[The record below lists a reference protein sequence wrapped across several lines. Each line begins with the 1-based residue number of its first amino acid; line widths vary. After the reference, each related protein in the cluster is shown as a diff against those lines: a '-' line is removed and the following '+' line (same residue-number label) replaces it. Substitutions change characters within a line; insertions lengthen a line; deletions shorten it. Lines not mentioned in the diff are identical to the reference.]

1 MSNLRNLLL
10 APTAVRVALFVVV
23 ACAAGGA
30 AAAPSIALLPAAGSA
45 PKEQRTKLDAALR
58 KALINDGGYVV
69 QAGKDTGEQIA
80 FMAEQGTICVSSDI
94 PCLQKLGILCDVQ
107 LLLIPEASGER
118 ELEVTIT
125 LLNAEDAN
133 VVRTV
138 KGTVN
143 LATDAA
149 KKLTD
154 RALHGSING
163 GDDPDEPPPVK
174 RDPLAKDPI
183 TGPVD
188 GQPVDETQLNDMQFA
203 GVATAG
209 VGGGLGALALLG
221 ALGCEAIFW
230 TGTGTADTRKN
241 VIAPMGAV
249 LWIATVVG
257 AATAGAGG
265 AVYLAGSPDTEDK
278 GLSAVP

>member
-10 APTAVRVALFVVV
+10 TPLAMVLVV
-23 ACAAGGA
+23 ACAAGSA
-30 AAAPSIALLPAAGSA
+30 AAAPTIALLPAAGSA

-69 QAGKDTGEQIA
+69 QAAKDTGEQIA
-80 FMAEQGTICVSSDI
+80 FMAEQGTICIDSDI

-107 LLLIPEASGER
+107 LLLIPEAGGER
-118 ELEVTIT
+118 ELEVTLT

-133 VVRTV
+133 IVRTV
-138 KGTVN
+138 KGNIN

-154 RALHGSING
+154 RALHG
-163 GDDPDEPPPVK
+163 GDDPSEPPPVQ
-174 RDPLAKDPI
+174 RDPLEKDP
-183 TGPVD
+183 GP
-188 GQPVDETQLNDMQFA
+188 GPAEPVDETKLNDTQFA
-203 GVATAG
+203 GVATAA
-209 VGGGLGALALLG
+209 VGGGLGGLALLG

-230 TGTGTADTRKN
+230 TGTGTADTRRD

-257 AATAGAGG
+257 VATAGAGG
-265 AVYLAGSPDTEDK
+265 AVYLAGAPATEDK
-278 GLSAVP
+278 GLTAVP

>member
-1 MSNLRNLLL
+1 MNPRLLFPVFAL
-10 APTAVRVALFVVV
+10 ACFF
-23 ACAAGGA
+23 AGSA
-30 AAAPSIALLPAAGSA
+30 AAAPTIALLPTVGDTQ
-45 PKEQRTKLDAALR
+45 KEQRLKLDAALR
-58 KALINDGGYVV
+58 KALVNDGGYVV
-69 QAGKDTGEQIA
+69 QAAKDTAEQIA

-107 LLLIPEASGER
+107 LILIPEARGDR
-118 ELEVTIT
+118 ELDVTIT

-138 KGTVN
+138 TGSVN
-143 LATDAA
+143 LATDSA

-154 RALHGSING
+154 RALHG
-163 GDDPDEPPPVK
+163 GDDPDPVVV
-174 RDPLAKDPI
+174 RDPVVKDPV
-183 TGPVD
+183 VD
-188 GQPVDETQLNDMQFA
+188 GQPVDETKFNDMQFA
-203 GVATAG
+203 GVATAA
-209 VGGGLGALALLG
+209 VGGGLGGLALLG

-230 TGTGTADTRKN
+230 TGTGTADTRKT

-265 AVYLAGSPDTEDK
+265 AVYLAGAPATEDK